1 MKNKLIGLLIG
12 IALITGFCW
21 LMLNAFDRDMD
32 NRCEAYADKDL
43 FPYPTEIMK
52 SVCPNLEGGGIYE

>member
-12 IALITGFCW
+12 IALIMGFCW
-21 LMLNAFDRDMD
+21 LVLSAFDRDMD
-32 NRCEAYADKDL
+32 NRCEAYTNKDL

-52 SVCPNLEGGGIYE
+52 SECPNYFKGGE

>member
-1 MKNKLIGLLIG
+1 MKIIKLLVAFAIIM
-12 IALITGFCW
+12 GFCW
-21 LMLNAFDRDMD
+21 LLLSAFDRDMD

-52 SVCPNLEGGGIYE
+52 SVCPNLEGGGNYE